1 MNNKKDEDFSR
12 KTFDEIENL
21 RMNLRINAME
31 KALKGEKI
39 FYKNE
44 RDPAKFIT
52 YLKNRLNIWE
62 QLKEKTFYGKRMY
75 EKTKSILQSYE
86 EY

>member
-1 MNNKKDEDFSR
+1 MNNKKAEEFSR
-12 KTFDEIENL
+12 KSFDEIENF

-44 RDPAKFIT
+44 RDPSKFIT
-52 YLKNRLNIWE
+52 FLKNRLVIWD
-62 QLKEKTFYGKRMY
+62 QLKEKTFHGKRMY
-75 EKTKSILQSYE
+75 EKTKSIIQSYE
-86 EY
+86 DY